1 MRKHTRKRAVRMSVL
16 AALGGALAF
25 VAAGLALAAPNS
37 PQTASAG
44 YRLTAQLTAAQEVP
58 AGTGSTSAKGRFD
71 GLLVRTGPGQAAKVG
86 ALPAGCKVVS
96 PSPRSGLPT
105 KIVCDNGR
113 LTLPLPKVAGV
124 RWTLAWR
131 LTFSG
136 LTGPATAAHIHLG
149 AHGPCRPGRDPALR
163 ALRHH
168 GQGHLARHGRPG
180 NRASPRRRLR
190 QRAHRQEH
198 GRRDPRPDPEDRAL
212 ADNQKSQG
220 GAGNDLPLH
229 TTREGRE

>member
-1 MRKHTRKRAVRMSVL
+1 MKTQTRNRAIRMSVL

-25 VAAGLALAAPNS
+25 VAAGLALAAPIS
-37 PQTASAG
+37 PQTPAVG
-44 YRLTAQLTAAQEVP
+44 YRLAAQLTAAQEVP

-86 ALPAGCKVVS
+86 PLPAGCKVVS

-105 KIVCDNGR
+105 KIVCDSGR

-136 LTGPATAAHIHLG
+136 LTGSATAAHIHLG
-149 AHGPCRPGRDPALR
+149 AKGEAGPVEIPLCGPCATTVKGTSPVTAAQATALLHGGDYVNVHTAQNANGEIR
-163 ALRHH
+163 GQILRT
-168 GQGHLARHGRPG
+168 
-180 NRASPRRRLR
+180 
-190 QRAHRQEH
+190 AH
-198 GRRDPRPDPEDRAL
+198 
-212 ADNQKSQG
+212 
-220 GAGNDLPLH
+220 
-229 TTREGRE
+229 